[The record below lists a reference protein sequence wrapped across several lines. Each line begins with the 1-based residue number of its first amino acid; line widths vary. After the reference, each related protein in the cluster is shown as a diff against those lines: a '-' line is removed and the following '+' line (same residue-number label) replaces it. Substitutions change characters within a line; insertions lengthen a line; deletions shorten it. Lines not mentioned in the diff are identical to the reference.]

1 MDSDGASNSDGG
13 VEVTEDIP
21 KTQEAEATSVQ
32 VSPTEQVEEQPVR
45 PVDVDGD
52 LVARC
57 KRELPHATEAFYEL
71 MGKYE
76 SMVFSTCYRMLGDKL
91 EAEEATQDAF
101 LRIFHKIHQF
111 EGRSTFKTWMFRIV
125 YNFCMTRRRKLA
137 TKREREETVGDEM
150 VARTKEVHRAA
161 MGPDFDNSE
170 YVHLALKELR
180 EEDREVITLR
190 FIADLSLEQMA
201 EVLELKLSATK
212 MRLYRAME
220 KFKEVYL
227 NQQKAREEA
236 LNGP

>member
-1 MDSDGASNSDGG
+1 METVEDKPKVQPEKSVEDSEIETD
-13 VEVTEDIP
+13 
-21 KTQEAEATSVQ
+21 
-32 VSPTEQVEEQPVR
+32 R
-45 PVDVDGD
+45 PEDVDGD

-57 KRELPHATEAFYEL
+57 KVELPHKHDAFYEL
-71 MGKYE
+71 LEKYE
-76 SMVFSTCYRMLGDKL
+76 SMVYSTCYRMLGDSL

-137 TKREREETVGDEM
+137 TKREREETVGEEI
-150 VARTKEVHRAA
+150 VARTNEVHREA
-161 MGPDFDNSE
+161 MGPDMDNRE

-190 FIADLSLEQMA
+190 FISDLSLEQMA
-201 EVLELKLSATK
+201 EILGLKLSATK
-212 MRLYRAME
+212 MRLYRAMD

-227 NQQKAREEA
+227 AQQQAREEA
-236 LNGP
+236 LNGS